1 MAEDGPAS
9 KPDAFS
15 IARDIVGIG
24 ERVYGTGG
32 TTQGN
37 ASLRKTISVSAAR
50 YARAAGALVLGLLTA
65 ACGSL
70 FGNAPP
76 PPGTPGHISGFLG
89 AVVADEPR
97 AALIGRQMLSA
108 GDNAA
113 DAAVAVGMALAVTL
127 PSRVGLGGG
136 GACLAFAA
144 GRDSVNKGVPEA
156 VLFVPQAAAGGAGAA
171 DRPAAVPMLARGLYL
186 LHARYGTGDFG
197 RLVSPAE
204 QLARF
209 GTPASRALVEDL
221 RLVSAPLFA
230 DPQARAV
237 FSVNGAP
244 LQVGQ
249 TLQLPALAATLATIR
264 VQGVGD
270 FYQGG
275 LAQQIVQGSVLA
287 GGPISQASLRAGLPQ
302 LAAPIDIGFRNDQVS
317 FLPPPADG
325 GLAAAAAFAT
335 LVQNPEAVEQAEARA
350 LAVAARWREGGGDPQ
365 ALLSAPLP
373 AGSLAPLP
381 ASTTFLVLDRSGNAV
396 ACALTMDNLFGT
408 GRIVP
413 GMGFLLAASPASVPP
428 PLLAAAIAW
437 NRPTHSFRA
446 EVGGSG
452 QEAAPLAAALA
463 MMNTLR
469 SSQAMGALV
478 PEPGRA
484 NVIACSRYLPG
495 ESGTC
500 AWATDPRG
508 FGLATG
514 GT

>member
-1 MAEDGPAS
+1 
-9 KPDAFS
+9 
-15 IARDIVGIG
+15 
-24 ERVYGTGG
+24 
-32 TTQGN
+32 
-37 ASLRKTISVSAAR
+37 LRKTVSVSAAR
-50 YARAAGALVLGLLTA
+50 CARAAGVVALCLLTA
-65 ACGSL
+65 ACGSV

-76 PPGTPGHISGFLG
+76 PPGQPGHVTGFLG

-127 PSRVGLGGG
+127 PSRAGLGGG
-136 GACLAFAA
+136 GACMAFAA

-156 VLFVPQAAAGGAGAA
+156 VLFVPAPPSGAVGEA

-197 RLVSPAE
+197 RLVTPAE

-209 GTPASRALVEDL
+209 GTPASRALVDDL
-221 RLVSAPLFA
+221 RLVYGPLFA

-237 FSVNGAP
+237 FSVNGVP

-249 TLQLPALAATLATIR
+249 TLQQPALAATLATIR

-275 LAQQIVQGSVLA
+275 LAQQIVQGSAVA
-287 GGPISQASLRAGLPQ
+287 GGPLSLQALWAGLPR

-325 GLAAAAAFAT
+325 GLAAAAAFAM
-335 LVQNPEAVEQAEARA
+335 LVQDPSAVEQAGARG
-350 LAVAARWREGGGDPQ
+350 LAVAARWREGGVDPQ
-365 ALLSAPLP
+365 SLLSAPLP
-373 AGSLAPLP
+373 AGSLPPLP
-381 ASTTFLVLDRSGNAV
+381 ASTTFLVLDRDGNAV
-396 ACALTMDNLFGT
+396 ACALTMNNLFGT

-437 NRPTHSFRA
+437 NRPTHAFRA
-446 EVGGSG
+446 AVGGAG
-452 QEAAPLAAALA
+452 QEGAPLAAAVA

-469 SSQAMGALV
+469 TSQVMAVPV

-495 ESGTC
+495 ENGTC

-508 FGLATG
+508 SGLATG